1 MFTSPGSRT
10 GFSPGHAGEFALHLI
25 VHALDALAGGPQPAL
40 RHHLGQ
46 RVALRGHQ
54 ASQAAGSAEARQAD
68 LDRPGRAGGAEFGIG
83 IHPHAPGHELG
94 GNNPETRS
102 SRIWLPSCSP
112 TGSPA
117 SLAPWAPVPT
127 TSRPPDSA
135 SDCNDYLQVVGL
147 PALRAALDRQ
157 IQADNASGECYN
169 EDVA

>member
-1 MFTSPGSRT
+1 MD
-10 GFSPGHAGEFALHLI
+10 
-25 VHALDALAGGPQPAL
+25 V
-40 RHHLGQ
+40 
-46 RVALRGHQ
+46 
-54 ASQAAGSAEARQAD
+54 
-68 LDRPGRAGGAEFGIG
+68 
-83 IHPHAPGHELG
+83 HAPGHELG
-94 GNNPETRS
+94 GNG
-102 SRIWLPSCSP
+102 SRAEVLADLAPRHTP